1 MVRRIALVAGI
12 IVLLACIVLPP
23 VFGARAR
30 SLLEPRLNALGESF
44 RPDVMLAV
52 WFDNWETGWFSSTA
66 TVTVEATFGEQ
77 GRAAAV
83 PLDLA
88 GSYRVTMPRA
98 ITLRHGPVLV
108 GNLWG
113 VGWGSAELAID
124 ATTVPDLDKFL
135 AQSGVEAIARL
146 AALVSFLGGA
156 TIAIEVPPFRTADDG
171 ATEIRFAGLDAT
183 VNVSPDGTRGRSSGT
198 LHRLGVTDTGVSG
211 LEIARLEWAGDA
223 QREVAIGDSWLGNA
237 VVTVER
243 VSVSSGGASVFE
255 MDSARFD
262 AATSIDD
269 DNLVGTNRHTAIR
282 LRFGNVQ
289 LDSVALDIAATYPVR
304 AAARLAESADGFADA
319 SSASEA
325 MADALRERITL
336 RIEELSLRYADMP
349 FKAMLD
355 VDYRGDQHGDAP
367 VATDFATLARVTS
380 AELDASMHKDL
391 VRAAGVSALT
401 RLLPGMARLG
411 LVGESA
417 NEYQIHAT
425 YRDGELLF
433 DGKPVDLGLLVALM
447 AGT

>member
-1 MVRRIALVAGI
+1 MVRRIALVLGI

-30 SLLEPRLNALGESF
+30 SLLEPRLNALGESL

-52 WFDNWETGWFSSTA
+52 WLDNWETGWFSSTA

-88 GSYRVTMPRA
+88 GSYRATMPRA
-98 ITLRHGPVLV
+98 ITLRHGPVLL

-146 AALVSFLGGA
+146 TALVSFLGGA
-156 TIAIEVPPFRTADDG
+156 TIAIEVPPIRTTDDG
-171 ATEIRFAGLDAT
+171 ATEVRFAGLDAT
-183 VNVSPDGTRGRSSGT
+183 VDVNPDGTRGSSSGT
-198 LHRLGVTDTGVSG
+198 LHRLGVTDAGVSG
-211 LEIARLEWAGDA
+211 VEIARLEWAADA
-223 QREVAIGDSWLGNA
+223 HREVAIGDSWIGHA

-243 VSVSSGGASVFE
+243 VSVSSGDASVFE
-255 MDSARFD
+255 MDNARFD

-269 DNLVGTNRHTAIR
+269 DLLVGTNHHTAVR
-282 LRFGNVQ
+282 VRFGNVQ
-289 LDSVALDIAATYPVR
+289 LDNVQLDIAATYPAHAV
-304 AAARLAESADGFADA
+304 ARLAESAGGLADA
-319 SSASEA
+319 SSASET

-336 RIEELSLRYADMP
+336 RIDPLSFRYADMP
-349 FKAMLD
+349 FKATLD
-355 VDYRGDQHGDAP
+355 VDYRGDQRSDTP

-380 AELDASMHKDL
+380 AELEASMHRDL
-391 VRAAGVSALT
+391 VQAAGVNALT
-401 RLLPGMARLG
+401 RLVPAMARLE
-411 LVGESA
+411 LVRESTS
-417 NEYQIHAT
+417 EYQIHAT

-433 DGKPVDLGLLVALM
+433 DGKPVDLALLVALM
-447 AGT
+447 AGN